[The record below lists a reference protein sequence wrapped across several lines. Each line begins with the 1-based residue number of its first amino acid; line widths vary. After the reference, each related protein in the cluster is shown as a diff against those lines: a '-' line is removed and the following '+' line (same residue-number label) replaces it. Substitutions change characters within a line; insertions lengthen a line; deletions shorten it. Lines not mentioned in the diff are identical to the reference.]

1 MPQNINSLPVE
12 YLFTINATLA
22 DPVVIP
28 NGPLGTRVI
37 VPCTG
42 GTFSGPRVS
51 GTIASVGADWLTMR
65 SNGTA
70 QLDVRIILTTDDG
83 ASIYMTYT
91 GVMAPGAD
99 GPQIVTAPLFQ
110 AGDERYVWLNDLQA
124 VAIGKPGQNRVDYEV
139 YKVIG

>member
-1 MPQNINSLPVE
+1 
-12 YLFTINATLA
+12 
-22 DPVVIP
+22 
-28 NGPLGTRVI
+28 
-37 VPCTG
+37 
-42 GTFSGPRVS
+42 
-51 GTIASVGADWLTMR
+51 MR
-65 SNGTA
+65 GNGTA

-110 AGDERYVWLNDLQA
+110 AGDERYVWLNDIQA